1 MFSTQ
6 KIRSCLLLLK
16 NRFLKLPMF
25 KLEIFDFFEKNYKE
39 NFKLKKVVLFKGYN
53 MARKS

>member
-1 MFSTQ
+1 
-6 KIRSCLLLLK
+6 
-16 NRFLKLPMF
+16 MF